1 MPQPSK
7 NSSIQFRET
16 RFNSTQ
22 PKPKLMEFWEY
33 TEMKNQKWNDNYSFE
48 FNIVHMYFIVWS
60 KGKLR
65 SILDSRF

>member
-1 MPQPSK
+1 
-7 NSSIQFRET
+7 
-16 RFNSTQ
+16 
-22 PKPKLMEFWEY
+22 MEFWEY

-48 FNIVHMYFIVWS
+48 FYIVHMYFIVWS